1 MQVNI
6 SIQNNIP
13 KEFILQFFKSL
24 TFVDDISFISE
35 PEIKKKTNKKKVE
48 LMEFNKNLNI
58 ETVVNDL
65 KKENYNNDFIN
76 DIVTGLKKSSVY
88 ANKD

>member
-1 MQVNI
+1 L
-6 SIQNNIP
+6 
-13 KEFILQFFKSL
+13 ETIL
-24 TFVDDISFISE
+24 IE
-35 PEIKKKTNKKKVE
+35 YNKD
-48 LMEFNKNLNI
+48 LNI

>member
-1 MQVNI
+1 L
-6 SIQNNIP
+6 
-13 KEFILQFFKSL
+13 ETIL
-24 TFVDDISFISE
+24 IE
-35 PEIKKKTNKKKVE
+35 YNKD
-48 LMEFNKNLNI
+48 LNI

-88 ANKD
+88 AN

>member
-1 MQVNI
+1 METILIEPKNKHELAFI
-6 SIQNNIP
+6 TEMLKRMDIKNRILSIDET
-13 KEFILQFFKSL
+13 KEIILN
-24 TFVDDISFISE
+24 E
-35 PEIKKKTNKKKVE
+35 YNKH
-48 LMEFNKNLNI
+48 LNI

-65 KKENYNNDFIN
+65 KKENYNKDFIN

>member
-35 PEIKKKTNKKKVE
+35 PEIIKKTTKKKIE
-48 LMEFNKNLNI
+48 LKEFNQNTSI
-58 ETVVNDL
+58 ETVVSDL

-76 DIVTGLKKSSVY
+76 EIETGLKKFSIY
-88 ANKD
+88 AS